1 MQRKQAGFTLLEISI
16 VMIIIGLLMTL
27 TLKGRELVENSR
39 VKNLANDFRDIQLA
53 LYGYQDR
60 FRALPGD
67 DRNASEHFATAAT
80 SNGNGN
86 QIIEGAWNAPS
97 GEAFY
102 IWQHM
107 RLGNFIRGTTD
118 PNSTL
123 YVPRNASG
131 GTLGIT
137 ESGSS
142 PIFGLRGQFVICSNN
157 IPGRLVKQL
166 DRTLD
171 DGNTAGGSLQATHA
185 AYGGNPISTV
195 VIVDNESYLVCLNA

>member
-16 VMIIIGLLMTL
+16 VMMIISLLIML

-39 VKNLANDFRDIQLA
+39 VKSLANDFRDIQLA
-53 LYGYQDR
+53 IYGYQDR

-86 QIIEGAWNAPS
+86 QIIEGSWNGVS
-97 GEAFY
+97 GETFY
-102 IWQHM
+102 LWQHL
-107 RLGNFIRGTTD
+107 RLGNFIRGASD
-118 PNSTL
+118 PGSAR
-123 YVPRNASG
+123 YVPLNATG
-131 GTLGIT
+131 GALGMS

-142 PIFGLRGQFVICSNN
+142 PIFGLGGQYIICSNN
-157 IPGRLVKQL
+157 IPGSLVKQL

-171 DGNTAGGSLQATHA
+171 DGNTADGSLQAAPAT
-185 AYGGNPISTV
+185 YGGNPVSTAG
-195 VIVDNESYLVCLNA
+195 IVENDLYLACLNA